1 VYWLLAFLAVLLL
14 LVLTIYLRRRRAAR
28 EKAYLEALAAP
39 VGKPI
44 WGKRVAIP
52 PQGPACQA
60 VKNIAEIKFKAAEA
74 PHLPLHECTH
84 KFNCQCHYQ
93 QLEEKRSGKERRD
106 GIDRRPVVRYDLDN
120 PPRRSGRDR
129 REDKNTPFNDRA
141 I

>member
-1 VYWLLAFLAVLLL
+1 VYWLLAFLVVVLLL
-14 LVLTIYLRRRRAAR
+14 GLTVYLRRRRTAR

-39 VGKPI
+39 VEKPV

-60 VKNIAEIKFKAAEA
+60 VKDIAGTDFKAAEA
-74 PHLPLHECTH
+74 PQLPLHECTH
-84 KFNCQCHYQ
+84 KFTCQCNYRL
-93 QLEEKRSGKERRD
+93 LEDKRSGNERRD
-106 GIDRRPVVRYDLDN
+106 GIDRRPVVRYDPEP